1 MSYAY
6 LGYVTST
13 SGQLADVW
21 VSYYFW
27 QAYTGGTGITWIG
40 PVPSAGCDFNIA
52 KADDKVGNIDMTK
65 GAGLYDFTPT
75 YGNYF
80 GLPDDNGAILPAK
93 YMRTKEGIERFLVTD
108 INNAAGSAK
117 AQSDI
122 PTMFDAWGNNQS
134 YQGSANGVADSGIAR
149 FNHIPGGS
157 NVLYMDGHVE
167 FVKYNAKWML
177 KNGPS
182 FPGSSLSWY
191 MGGAAGNG

>member
-1 MSYAY
+1 
-6 LGYVTST
+6 
-13 SGQLADVW
+13 
-21 VSYYFW
+21 
-27 QAYTGGTGITWIG
+27 
-40 PVPSAGCDFNIA
+40 
-52 KADDKVGNIDMTK
+52 
-65 GAGLYDFTPT
+65 
-75 YGNYF
+75 
-80 GLPDDNGAILPAK
+80 
-93 YMRTKEGIERFLVTD
+93 
-108 INNAAGSAK
+108 
-117 AQSDI
+117 
-122 PTMFDAWGNNQS
+122 MFDAWGNNQS